1 MSEKLFPSESA
12 LRPESP
18 RFGTRPGAANAA
30 ARGTAPGDDALASFG
45 SERDEARVKP
55 AERSAKRVVEFP
67 SPARERAAAPP
78 VVATA
83 PAVVAAA
90 HAAPPATGPR
100 AGMRIR
106 IAAAVALGA
115 TIGLAYAWYRT
126 PPPPSQVV
134 DRLDSADAPSTADAV
149 PPVPAELR
157 ATNPA
162 VSEHDPLLR
171 PSIDTRMPVDEAA
184 AAPALQA
191 DAPTLDRPAPR
202 AAPAALPSAER
213 DSSPAAGSDDGAS
226 GTDAAIRSVI
236 DAYGRTYDRLDAPGA
251 ALLWPGVD
259 RFALARTFETLS
271 SQRITFNRCDISAAG
286 DRALAACTGVVV
298 FVRRD
303 GDGSAESVPV
313 DWTFTLDHSSGKWK
327 IADLTVR

>member
-30 ARGTAPGDDALASFG
+30 ARGTAPVDDALASFG

-55 AERSAKRVVEFP
+55 TEGSATRVVEFP
-67 SPARERAAAPP
+67 SPARERAAVPP
-78 VVATA
+78 
-83 PAVVAAA
+83 VVAAA
-90 HAAPPATGPR
+90 HAAPPATASRP
-100 AGMRIR
+100 GMRMR

-134 DRLDSADAPSTADAV
+134 DRLDAADAPPTADAAQ
-149 PPVPAELR
+149 PVAAELR
-157 ATNPA
+157 ATNPV

-171 PSIDTRMPVDEAA
+171 PSIDTRMPVDGVD
-184 AAPALQA
+184 APTAVQA
-191 DAPTLDRPAPR
+191 DAPTRDRPAPR
-202 AAPAALPSAER
+202 SAPAALPGAEPN
-213 DSSPAAGSDDGAS
+213 SSPAAGGDDAAT
-226 GTDAAIRSVI
+226 GTEAAIRSVI

-251 ALLWPGVD
+251 ARLWPGVD
-259 RFALARTFETLS
+259 TFALARTFETLS
-271 SQRITFNRCDISAAG
+271 SQRITFDRCDVTAAG

-303 GDGSAESVPV
+303 GDGTAESVPV